1 MRAKANWLFK
11 KSASPNGQANE
22 SRPTQGPRA
31 LSNSTTM
38 NDTTFDYIIIGA
50 GTAGCLL
57 ANRLS
62 ADASKR
68 VLLIEAGPK
77 DDYHWIH
84 IPVGYLYC
92 IGNPRTDWLFKT
104 EAEAGLNGRSLIYP
118 RGKTLGGCSSINGM
132 IYMRGQTRD
141 YERWADVTGDEQW
154 NWANSLPYFKLHEDH
169 YKGASPIHGA
179 RGTAPELMQDGATP
193 YRALLRH
200 HNAGGDWRI
209 EKQRLRWEVLE
220 AFAQAATQAGIPAT
234 DDFNRG
240 NNEGVGFFEVNQ
252 KSGWRWNTAKAF
264 LRPTCY
270 ARPNFELWTG
280 AHVSELVL
288 EKHTHTDRPLRCSGV
303 KVWNGREMVTAHA
316 RREVILSA
324 GSVASPQLLQLSG
337 IGPAPLLQ
345 SKGISVRVDLAGV
358 GANLQDHLQIR
369 TVFKVKNTPTL
380 NTIANTLWGKAR
392 IGLEYVLKRSGPMS
406 MAPSQLGAFTRSDPQ
421 QPYPNIQYHVQP
433 LSLDAFGSPLHTF
446 NAMTASVCN
455 LNPTSR
461 GTVQVRTPDFRD
473 APAIAPN
480 YLSTDADRKV
490 AADSLRVT
498 RRIMAQSAMQKFVPE
513 EYKPG
518 VQYQSDEELAKLAGD
533 IASTIFHPV
542 GTTKMGR
549 ANDPL
554 AVVDSRL
561 KVRGVAG
568 LRVVDAGVMPFITSG
583 NTNSPTLMIAEKA
596 AQWIAE
602 DALA

>member
-1 MRAKANWLFK
+1 
-11 KSASPNGQANE
+11 
-22 SRPTQGPRA
+22 
-31 LSNSTTM
+31 M

-68 VLLIEAGPK
+68 VLLIEAGPR

-92 IGNPRTDWLFKT
+92 ISNPRTDWMFKT

-132 IYMRGQTRD
+132 IYMRGQSRD
-141 YERWADVTGDEQW
+141 YERWADTTGDAQW
-154 NWANSLPYFKLHEDH
+154 SWDSSLPYFKLHEDH
-169 YKGASPIHGA
+169 YKGANALHGA
-179 RGTAPELMQDGATP
+179 RGTAPELMQDASTP

-200 HNAGGDWRI
+200 HNAGGEWRI
-209 EKQRLRWEVLE
+209 EKQRLRWDVLD
-220 AFAQAATQAGIPAT
+220 AFAKAAVQAGIPAT

-240 NNEGVGFFEVNQ
+240 DNEGVGFFEVNQ
-252 KSGWRWNTAKAF
+252 KNGWRWNTAKAF

-280 AHVSELVL
+280 AQASELVL
-288 EKHTHTDRPLRCSGV
+288 EQHPGTDQPLRCTGV
-303 KVWNGREMVTAHA
+303 KVWNGREMVTALA

-324 GSVASPQLLQLSG
+324 GAVASPQLLQLSG
-337 IGPAPLLQ
+337 IGPAALLQ
-345 SKGISVRVDLAGV
+345 SKGIALRLDLPGV

-380 NTIANTLWGKAR
+380 NTIASSLWGKAR
-392 IGLEYVLKRSGPMS
+392 IGLEYVLKRTGPMS

-461 GTVQVRTPDFRD
+461 GTINIRTPDFRD

-480 YLSTDADRKV
+480 YLSTEADRKV

-498 RRIMAQSAMQKFVPE
+498 RRIMAQSAMQAFVPE

-542 GTTKMGR
+542 GTTRMGR
-549 ANDPL
+549 ATDPL
-554 AVVDSRL
+554 AVVDTRL

-602 DALA
+602 DAQG